1 MCSSCEDCYPV
12 PVRREYR
19 RRMKHLTVRKMTAVQ
34 RIEINRFWNELEDIF
49 DRLEDVRAEYECSTI
64 EEAEN
69 ILNETAECDDEVEAA
84 FTTYVD
90 EDDTCLCKQSASV
103 TSYEEDNVSCYCS
116 ETSSHGGRSSSQ
128 LSLEDGYISFHSQDS
143 FQLYQS
149 KYQKPLPLPPSFQ
162 QTKPMIEMFQKR
174 NNKSYM
180 VTVL

>member
-1 MCSSCEDCYPV
+1 
-12 PVRREYR
+12 
-19 RRMKHLTVRKMTAVQ
+19 MKHLTVRKMTAVQ

-69 ILNETAECDDEVEAA
+69 ILNETADDEVEAA
-84 FTTYVD
+84 FTAYVD
-90 EDDTCLCKQSASV
+90 EDNICLCNQSLSV

-128 LSLEDGYISFHSQDS
+128 LSLEDGYVSFHSQDS

-162 QTKPMIEMFQKR
+162 QTRPLLEMFQKR
-174 NNKSYM
+174 NNKSFM
-180 VTVL
+180 VTAL